1 MIVLGIT
8 LGLIGGIFGIFFRNC
23 MKVKHMIFNW
33 WYKILKG
40 WVDRKDESKFREFIA
55 WISYPLGYCIY
66 CSTTWITIFLC
77 MIYLSKLEVLPEWQD
92 LVILLISSMGIQ
104 HLVVSIACR
113 FLIDGHPD
121 LNNTV

>member
-1 MIVLGIT
+1 MIVTGVI

-23 MKVKHMIFNW
+23 MKVKNMIFNW
-33 WYKILKG
+33 WYKILRS
-40 WVDRKDESKFREFIA
+40 WVERKDESKIRGFIA

-66 CSTTWITIFLC
+66 CSTTWITIFIC
-77 MIYLSKLEVLPEWQD
+77 MIYLSGMSELPRWQD
-92 LVILLISSMGIQ
+92 ITMIFISAMGVQ

-121 LNNTV
+121 LNNTI